1 MTSEL
6 TIRPV
11 VIVPVHLARP
21 SPTDIVSLQQC
32 GKVLGSR
39 EIVLVSPQGLNLTA
53 YRELLPS
60 ATELRVEPHWMSS
73 IEAYNRMMISPRIV
87 NELDGYTHML
97 IHEPDAIV
105 LRDELDYWCRQPHD
119 YIGAPWFEG
128 FAAAAPDAKVIGVG
142 NSGFSLHRLDA
153 LRRVVTSR
161 KRWYPYQQAAKDLI
175 RGLQGSRDRFHRGTK
190 ALGRAGQLRGAWE
203 LYDGHCDAF
212 WSHLV
217 PQLDTKFKIASI
229 EESVHFSWE
238 LLPARCFQMTHG
250 KLPFGIHAWAKY
262 DLEFVAPHLL
272 TSGVDCHQQINNLQ
286 PYYKI

>member
-105 LRDELDYWCRQPHD
+105 LRDELDFWCAQPQD

-128 FAAAAPDAKVIGVG
+128 FNNAVDDVQIIGVG
-142 NSGFSLHRLDA
+142 NSGFSLQRLDA
-153 LRRVVTSR
+153 LRRVFKSQ
-161 KRWYPYQQAAKDLI
+161 KRWYPYRLAAKDFI
-175 RGLQGSRDRFHRGTK
+175 RGFQGNRNRLQRGFK
-190 ALGRAGQLRGAWE
+190 AISNAGLLKGAWE

-212 WSHLV
+212 WSFVV
-217 PQLDTKFKIASI
+217 PQIDIKFKIASI
-229 EESVHFSWE
+229 EESLHFSWE
-238 LLPARCFQMTHG
+238 VLPAQCFKMNFG

-262 DLEFVAPHLL
+262 DLKFLL
-272 TSGVDCHQQINNLQ
+272 PFLIDSGVDFREMDI
-286 PYYKI
+286 KFT